1 MMTKEIRIMRL
12 ENRIAIMSERGKDNA
27 RVIGKAK
34 RRLRNML
41 AESPSTEA

>member
-12 ENRIAIMSERGKDNA
+12 QNRIAIMSDRNKDNA
-27 RVIGKAK
+27 RVVRKLQ

-41 AESPSTEA
+41 AEGPSTEA

>member
-12 ENRIAIMSERGKDNA
+12 QNRIAIMSDRNKDNA
-27 RVIGKAK
+27 RVVRKLQ

-41 AESPSTEA
+41 AEGPVGE